1 MKIIL
6 LRHED
11 REDYPGFY
19 SNLTEKGFNNSIK
32 LIKKLNKLDIDI
44 IYSSPYL
51 RTLQTIYPF
60 AVYSKK
66 KVNVEFA
73 LSEYRHNPYFIIE
86 NQVYDLSDIE
96 DENLLSIVNKRYNS
110 VFKIEDF
117 NYILLEFEYNLE
129 ERIKIFMDK
138 LINNKKYK
146 SKTILLVSH
155 KGVINMIKK
164 IYFKKNHNMNSDFSK
179 GKYEIYNIKQ

>member
-1 MKIIL
+1 MKLIL

-19 SNLTEKGFNNSIK
+19 SNLTENGFNNSIK
-32 LIKKLNKLDIDI
+32 LIKKLNKLDIDF
-44 IYSSPYL
+44 IYSSPFV

-60 AVYSKK
+60 AIYSKK
-66 KVNVEFA
+66 KVNVDFG

-86 NQVYDLSDIE
+86 NQIYTLADIE
-96 DENLLSIVNKRYNS
+96 DENLLSIVNKKYKTIFR
-110 VFKIEDF
+110 IEDF

-129 ERIKIFMDK
+129 ERVKKFMDK

-146 SKTILLVSH
+146 NKTILLVSH

-164 IYFKKNHNMNSDFSK
+164 LYFKKNHDLSSNFLK
-179 GKYEIYNIKQ
+179 GKYEIYKI